1 MQIRK
6 SKASCMLRLRILS
19 PSHIQRY
26 FFSIKPPFLPISIK
40 EGSKEDYTS
49 DSRHLGLMGLEGTLC
64 GSYDH
69 VTLRD
74 GGAHIGVGDPP
85 AFQER
90 LEVGQ
95 DAGVALAAQ
104 RAQHE
109 AKTGRPSRR
118 LHRAPPHRAHAGLV
132 VALQR
137 QHPPVRIVPTPQPTT
152 GHSERRER
160 EKMIELTASQRAER
174 ERERKTESQR
184 PTLKGGT
191 RQIRDTACAAFLH
204 VVASLGQQTWPCI
217 CQTRKHTTVVI
228 FVSINCQSRAYLR
241 AEMDAGMDK
250 LSDRTCRQGWQGW
263 QS

>member
-1 MQIRK
+1 MLPAGASANQKELSIVHAAFKK
-6 SKASCMLRLRILS
+6 SFSV
-19 PSHIQRY
+19 SHSKVLLLHQATV
-26 FFSIKPPFLPISIK
+26 LTNSIK
-40 EGSKEDYTS
+40 EGSKEDHTS

-74 GGAHIGVGDPP
+74 GGAHVGVGDPP

-137 QHPPVRIVPTPQPTT
+137 QHPPVRIVPTPQLTT

-160 EKMIELTASQRAER
+160 EKMIELTA
-174 ERERKTESQR
+174 
-184 PTLKGGT
+184 
-191 RQIRDTACAAFLH
+191 F
-204 VVASLGQQTWPCI
+204 
-217 CQTRKHTTVVI
+217 
-228 FVSINCQSRAYLR
+228 
-241 AEMDAGMDK
+241 
-250 LSDRTCRQGWQGW
+250 
-263 QS
+263 